1 MIDAVRKTCNAGE
14 KTEFKFRATSIAYR
28 VKNFTSG
35 PVCVCLREWDDS
47 QSIMVSAGMAETV
60 VSNRE
65 PTEMMQ
71 RGTTATVIVT
81 AEQTG
86 TVEVIR
92 DD

>member
-1 MIDAVRKTCNAGE
+1 MIDAVRKICNAGE

-28 VKNFTSG
+28 VKNFTDA
-35 PVCVCLREWDDS
+35 PVTVCLREWDDA
-47 QSIMVSAGMAETV
+47 QSIMVGAGIAETI

-65 PTEMMQ
+65 PSEMMQ
-71 RGTTATVIVT
+71 RGATATVIVM

>member
-1 MIDAVRKTCNAGE
+1 MIDAVRKTCNAG
-14 KTEFKFRATSIAYR
+14 KQTEFKFRTTSVAFR
-28 VKNFTSG
+28 VKNFTNG
-35 PVCVCLREWDDS
+35 PVTVCLRSWNDNE
-47 QSIMVSAGMAETV
+47 SIMVGAGIAETI

-65 PTEMMQ
+65 PSDMMQ
-71 RGTTATVIVT
+71 QATTATVIVT

>member
-1 MIDAVRKTCNAGE
+1 MVGAG
-14 KTEFKFRATSIAYR
+14 I
-28 VKNFTSG
+28 
-35 PVCVCLREWDDS
+35 
-47 QSIMVSAGMAETV
+47 AETI

-65 PTEMMQ
+65 PSDMMQ
-71 RGTTATVIVT
+71 QATTATVIVT

>member
-1 MIDAVRKTCNAGE
+1 MIDAVRKTCTAGT
-14 KTEFKFRATSIAYR
+14 KTEFNFRATSIAYR

-35 PVCVCLREWDDS
+35 PITVCLRTWDDD
-47 QSIMVSAGMAETV
+47 QSVMIGAGIAETIV
-60 VSNRE
+60 ATRE

-71 RGTTATVIVT
+71 RSTTATVIVQ
-81 AEQTG
+81 ADQTG